1 MNMSGLIFIKMIK
14 VQLKEISTVFLAGKS
29 E

>member
-1 MNMSGLIFIKMIK
+1 MNISGLIFIKMIK
-14 VQLKEISTVFLAGKS
+14 VQLKEIPTVFLAGKS